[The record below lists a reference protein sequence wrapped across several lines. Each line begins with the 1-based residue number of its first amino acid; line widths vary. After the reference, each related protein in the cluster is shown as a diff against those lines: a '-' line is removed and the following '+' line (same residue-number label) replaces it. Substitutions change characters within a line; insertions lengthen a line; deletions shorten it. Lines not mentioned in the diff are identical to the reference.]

1 MKIGRMFTIMLRTYT
16 IFIYLFFSLNY
27 LNADEKLFSFSRI
40 DYQQGLSNSAVLSL
54 FQDNEGLMWFGTYD
68 GINCWDGKTME
79 VFRSDF
85 SKQKTLSNNI
95 VHSIQQADSSCLWIT
110 THAGANRFSKDSRQ
124 IINDYNFEGDFVI
137 HSNQKGNTWVLGYGW
152 ISYYN
157 TYHRRFVNIPVPDI
171 RMQEVDVRAF
181 VTDEGELYLF
191 PYKSGELYRFSLS
204 SFEQDTLST
213 RLTTTPSHFHQKPI
227 EYVCYQNHV
236 FCFYDS
242 DYDLFVYDISR
253 KSKIYIR
260 NIGELVRKYGVI
272 TGIVPFY
279 EDIILA
285 FHTNGLMRL
294 PLSQRYAEEIIDRNM
309 RIFGIYNDLR
319 QGILWVGTDGQGAVM
334 YSCKYTIATNLM
346 LNDFSPNLTRQV
358 RAIMTDRQGGLWVGT
373 KGNGLLHVKN
383 YHDGVQASDVE
394 VYSLDGKQSAVSYVR
409 PERELR
415 IYTMRESRYRNGFW
429 VGAASPG
436 LCYYSFDDGQLHPL
450 VRTGSG
456 VPVESGKEVH
466 SIIEENDSVLYLGTA
481 DEGLCKVI
489 LDSEHGPLR
498 IKALEHYKFYYEQ
511 EELNLYYSMVPQGDS
526 LLWLGSLQRGLVR
539 FNRKTEEYQVFS
551 LSEMLHKSVDAVLSL
566 HWHRGQLW
574 VGTTAGLVRVTIKG
588 NRLEAVHIGREQG
601 LLNDMIHS
609 ILEDADGLLWLGT
622 NRGLIKFNPDNFFS
636 HAYYYSGGIQI
647 GEFSDDAYYRCPY
660 TGRLFFGGIDG
671 LLYLNKNTPSAPE
684 YYPEILLRKLMIEKT
699 FVNFQDYYL
708 PDRKELQMTG
718 AKLSFSLSFVV
729 PDYTSDGDIEYSYM
743 LEGYDRDWG
752 AFSSV
757 NEISYFSVPPGN
769 YLFKVRYKKDVF
781 ATEYKT
787 LTIPIHIL
795 PPWYRTVYAYIVY
808 LLIGV
813 VLVVYVF
820 HLFRKYFRHERLI
833 QEILETERRNASL
846 EVDSYK
852 EREVLD
858 NCTLIYQ
865 ACDQLNDK
873 TLSPDQH
880 ADKVAQIRE
889 AVMALL
895 FGCGIGDECFRLLP
909 SLQFF
914 VAGQQSL
921 TQLAEE
927 VFRVLEKEG
936 HDVSFIRTDIPVDF
950 TFPVYKNALRC
961 ILYFCALYLSDRN
974 AHKVSVGMKE
984 EENRMVL
991 TIFSSDNT
999 VEGLYK
1005 ILTEQ
1010 EVLPAKGR
1018 DSDDRFRIRAMQR
1031 FVFSAL
1037 RQQNCTLCC
1046 VADEVLGGDRLII
1059 TFDPVTVVAQDKAK
1073 KTVLLLEDREEI
1085 IWLVSVLLS
1094 DEYDVCPV
1102 RSVQLAFDEIHTS
1115 TPALFLVDMQM
1126 YIDAESIFMK
1136 YIDKNRSLLSKTAFV
1151 PMLTWKV
1158 STTIQRELIL
1168 WADSYLVLPYDILFL
1183 KEIIQKVIYGKQE
1196 AKQVYLEELE
1206 GWTNSIVCTTVEQA
1220 DFVRRFLQVV
1230 EKNLDREDLGST
1242 FIAEQMLMSSRQF
1255 CRKLKEI
1262 SGMTPSDLI
1271 KDYRMEKAAHLLQNS
1286 ELSIQDVIS
1295 DVGISSRAYF
1305 YKEFTRKFG
1314 MTPKVYREAHLKNE
1328 E

>member
-1 MKIGRMFTIMLRTYT
+1 MKTHLILFLITLAASLTVRADKGNETYFFRTV
-16 IFIYLFFSLNY
+16 N
-27 LNADEKLFSFSRI
+27 
-40 DYQQGLSNSAVLSL
+40 YQQGLSNSAVLSI

-68 GINCWDGKTME
+68 GANCYDGENME

-85 SKQKTLSNNI
+85 SEQKTLNNNI
-95 VHSIQQADSSCLWIT
+95 VHSIQQADSSCLWMT
-110 THAGANRFSKDSRQ
+110 THSGANRFSKDSRQ
-124 IINDYNFEGDFVI
+124 IISNYDFGGDFVI

-157 TYHRRFVNIPVPDI
+157 TFHHRFVNIPMPDI
-171 RMQEVDVRAF
+171 HMLKVDVRAF
-181 VTDEGELYLF
+181 VTDEGDLYLF
-191 PYKSGELYRFSLS
+191 PYESGDLYRFSLNA
-204 SFEQDTLST
+204 FDQDTLST
-213 RLTTTPSHFHQKPI
+213 RLTTIPSHFHQKRI
-227 EYVCYQNHV
+227 EYVCYQNGV

-260 NIGELVRKYGVI
+260 NIGELVRKYGLI

-294 PLSQRYAEEIIDRNM
+294 RLSQRYAEEVIDRNM
-309 RIFGIYNDLR
+309 RIFGIYNDPR
-319 QGILWVGTDGQGAVM
+319 QGVLWVGTDGQGAVM
-334 YSCKYTIATNLM
+334 YSRKYAIATNLM
-346 LNDFSPNLTRQV
+346 LSSFSPNLTRQV
-358 RAIMTDRQGGLWVGT
+358 RAIMTDKQGGLWVGT

-383 YHDGVQASDVE
+383 YRDGVRASDVE
-394 VYSLDGKQSAVSYVR
+394 VYSLNGKQPAVSYVR

-415 IYTMRESRYRNGFW
+415 IYAMRESSYRNGFW

-436 LCYYSFDDGQLHPL
+436 LCYYSFDNGQLHPL
-450 VRTGSG
+450 VGTDSG
-456 VPVESGKEVH
+456 VPVEGGNEVH
-466 SIIEENDSVLYLGTA
+466 SIVEENDSVLYLATSG
-481 DEGLCKVI
+481 EGLCKVV
-489 LDSEHGPLR
+489 LDSGHGPLR
-498 IKALEHYKFYYEQ
+498 IKSLKHYKFYYEQ
-511 EELNLYYSMVPQGDS
+511 QELNLYYSMVPQGDS
-526 LLWLGSLQRGLVR
+526 LLWLGSQQRGLVR

-551 LSEMLHKSVDAVLSL
+551 LSEMLYKSVDDVLCL
-566 HWHRGQLW
+566 HWRRGELW
-574 VGTTAGLVRVTIKG
+574 VGTTAGLVRVTFKE
-588 NRLEAVHIGREQG
+588 NRLETVHIGRKQG

-609 ILEDADGLLWLGT
+609 ILEDANGLLWLGT

-660 TGRLFFGGIDG
+660 TGNLFFGGIDG
-671 LLYLNKNTPSAPE
+671 LLYMNKNVPSAPE
-684 YYPEILLRKLMIEKT
+684 YYPEVLLRKLVIEKT
-699 FVNFQDYYL
+699 FVNLQDHYL
-708 PDRKELQMTG
+708 PDRKGLQMKG
-718 AKLSFSLSFVV
+718 AKVSFSLSFVV
-729 PDYTSDGDIEYSYM
+729 PDYTSDGDVEYSYM
-743 LEGYDRDWG
+743 LEGYDQDWG

-757 NEISYFSVPPGN
+757 NEASYFSVPSGN

-787 LTIPIHIL
+787 FTIPVYIL
-795 PPWYRTVYAYIVY
+795 PPWYRTVYAYIIY
-808 LLIGV
+808 LLIG
-813 VLVVYVF
+813 LMLAVYVI
-820 HLFRKYFRHERLI
+820 HLFHKYFRHERMM
-833 QEILETERRNASL
+833 QELLETERRNASL
-846 EVDSYK
+846 VVDGYK

-873 TLSPDQH
+873 TLSLDQY
-880 ADKVAQIRE
+880 ADKVGQIRE

-895 FGCGIGDECFRLLP
+895 FGCGIGDECFRLLS

-914 VAGQQSL
+914 VTGRPPLS
-921 TQLAEE
+921 QLAEE
-927 VFRVLEKEG
+927 VLRVLEKEG
-936 HDVSFIRTDIPVDF
+936 RDISSIHLDIPADF

-961 ILYFCALYLSDRN
+961 ILYFSGLYLLDRN
-974 AHKVSVGMKE
+974 TCEVSVSMKE
-984 EENRMVL
+984 EENRMTL
-991 TIFSSDNT
+991 TFFSSDDT
-999 VEGLYK
+999 VEGLHK

-1010 EVLPAKGR
+1010 ESLPVKGK
-1018 DSDDRFRIRAMQR
+1018 DSDDRFRIRTMQR

-1046 VADEVLGGDRLII
+1046 VTEEISGGRRLAI
-1059 TFDPVTVVAQDKAK
+1059 TFEPVTIAPQDETK

-1085 IWLVSVLLS
+1085 VWLISALLS
-1094 DEYDVCPV
+1094 DEYDVRPV
-1102 RSVQLAFDEIHTS
+1102 RSVQLAFDEMHTS
-1115 TPALFLVDMQM
+1115 APALFLVDMQM
-1126 YIDAESIFMK
+1126 YTDAESTFMK
-1136 YIDKNRSLLSKTAFV
+1136 YVAKNRSLLSKTAFI

-1158 STTIQRELIL
+1158 STAMQRELIQ
-1168 WADSYLVLPYDILFL
+1168 WADSYLVLPYDIPFL
-1183 KEIIQKVIYGKQE
+1183 KETIQKVIYGKRE

-1206 GWTNSIVCTTVEQA
+1206 GWTNSIVCTTTEQA
-1220 DFVRRFLQVV
+1220 DFVRKFLQVV
-1230 EKNLDREDLGST
+1230 ERNLDREDLGST

-1271 KDYRMEKAAHLLQNS
+1271 KDYRMEKAARLLQNRD
-1286 ELSIQDVIS
+1286 LSIQDVIS

-1314 MTPKVYREAHLKNE
+1314 VTPKVYRETYLNKE
-1328 E
+1328 EQI